1 MQMVGRLSRKLLL
14 LLCNIALL
22 LSLNSC
28 RHHRTD
34 DGGRSRSKLR
44 REARSSGTT
53 AIPLERESGVYYIK
67 VKVNDVPMRFILD
80 TGASAVS
87 ISLTEAM
94 FLYKQGTL
102 TEEDFG
108 GRMMMQDANG
118 DNSETQVVN
127 LRKLAIGNFELHN
140 VKAIV
145 VQNQKAPLLL
155 GQSALQSFR
164 RFYVDNS
171 SNELILED

>member
-1 MQMVGRLSRKLLL
+1 MAGKLSRRLLL
-14 LLCNIALL
+14 LLCNIVLI
-22 LSLNSC
+22 LSLNAC

-34 DGGRSRSKLR
+34 DGGKHRSKSR
-44 REARSSGTT
+44 REIRSSGTT
-53 AIPLERESGVYYIK
+53 AIPLERESGVYYIR
-67 VKVNDVPMRFILD
+67 VQVNDVPMRFILD

-87 ISLTEAM
+87 ISLTEAL

-108 GRMMMQDANG
+108 GRTIMQDANG
-118 DNSETQVVN
+118 VNSETQVVN
-127 LRKLAIGNFELHN
+127 LRKLAIGNYELHN

-145 VQNQKAPLLL
+145 VQNQKAPLLF
-155 GQSALQSFR
+155 GQSALQSFK

-171 SNELILED
+171 SNELILEN